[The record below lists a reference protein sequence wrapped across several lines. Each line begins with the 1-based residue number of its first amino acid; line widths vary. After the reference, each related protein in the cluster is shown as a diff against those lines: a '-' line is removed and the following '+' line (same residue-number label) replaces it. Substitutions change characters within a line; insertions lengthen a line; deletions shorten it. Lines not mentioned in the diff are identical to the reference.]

1 MIYWSHARP
10 AVVLPLVLLFAAC
23 TASQSGTMQAGDS
36 ATPGALSADQRAAGW
51 RLLVDGSNVSAW
63 RGYKSQTMPA
73 GWTAAN
79 GTLTKSGVQ
88 EDIIT
93 RDKFG
98 DFELAFDWM
107 ISPGGNA
114 GLFYRGTEEYDHIY
128 WSAPEYQLLDDS
140 GHVDG
145 KNRLTSAGA
154 AYGLYP
160 SPAGVVKPAGQWNST
175 LLVVQGGRA
184 QHWLNGQKLLEY
196 ELWSPDWEAKVKAS
210 KFNEYPNYGRAK
222 SGHIAFQGDHEG
234 VLTLRNIRIK
244 TLP

>member
-1 MIYWSHARP
+1 M
-10 AVVLPLVLLFAAC
+10 
-23 TASQSGTMQAGDS
+23 S
-36 ATPGALSADQRAAGW
+36 APGADTR
-51 RLLVDGSNVSAW
+51 R
-63 RGYKSQTMPA
+63 RRCPPA
-73 GWTAAN
+73 GRRPTVQ
-79 GTLTKSGVQ
+79 LTKSGVT

-98 DFELAFDWM
+98 DFELAFDWT

-160 SPAGVVKPAGQWNST
+160 SPGGSGQACGSVE
-175 LLVVQGGRA
+175 LDAACRSGRPRPSI
-184 QHWLNGQKLLEY
+184 G
-196 ELWSPDWEAKVKAS
+196 
-210 KFNEYPNYGRAK
+210 
-222 SGHIAFQGDHEG
+222 
-234 VLTLRNIRIK
+234 
-244 TLP
+244 